1 MVGSMTEKDIRFK
14 ISYAMEEAEKIVQE
28 FEKKFLKHFKVDP
41 VGKELLG
48 SHVTMVLEV
57 AHMIT
62 NELNRKE
69 NKQRDE
75 ELKKEYEENFK
86 RMNEEIFRRLNI
98 RSRKKSN
105 SKEEVGAWAKKYL
118 RKEPPIK
125 VGDKCPY
132 CAEIITSKD
141 HYCV

>member
-14 ISYAMEEAEKIVQE
+14 ISYAMEEAEKIVQKYE
-28 FEKKFLKHFKVDP
+28 QQYVKCSLDKHVDL
-41 VGKELLG
+41 VI
-48 SHVTMVLEV
+48 EV

-141 HYCV
+141 HYCNYG

>member
-1 MVGSMTEKDIRFK
+1 MTEKDIRFK

-28 FEKKFLKHFKVDP
+28 FEKKFLRPQQMDD
-41 VGKELLG
+41 